1 MMIVAGGEATR
12 LGPLAAQMN
21 KALVSVQQRPMIAHL
36 MARAVES
43 NVDKVTIV
51 VSPDSQGQVT
61 KVLNRMGT
69 ELPWTITVQPSARGP
84 VDAIQYGLAVLDRGK
99 MGDDDQVIITFADS
113 YFDSMPPG
121 TDEPNWVGVRSVKP
135 GDRSWCYLDDLDTQ
149 WHDGIPALR
158 TTAFIGVLQAS
169 VSSLRKVVSHVIY
182 KHGNN
187 VGMAP
192 VLTELDVREVVF
204 PSWQDVG
211 DIAALA
217 AARRASF
224 TCRSK
229 HQLRLDDRGV
239 LTKTGV
245 TTHEAAAAARMESLL
260 LGPRLVPSPSGVL
273 AQEFIDLPSLAELY
287 LYWPGRPD
295 MWKHI
300 IEVITGRLE
309 LALWIDVTSKY
320 REQRE
325 ADDQAMIDAAV
336 KMYITKPNERLER
349 VSLPPMSEA
358 FTDYLANEVVPTT
371 MRAPIHGDL
380 NFGNILYSLGTDT
393 FKLVDARG
401 DWGGL
406 TTVGDVRYELA
417 KLRYSYRDGFSAI
430 THGLTVKRDEESAA
444 MDEVIERH
452 AKGQMKRI
460 AAIEA
465 TLFYSAI
472 PLHLLS
478 EREALLRAGQ
488 RLEKEVL
495 A

>member
-36 MARAVES
+36 MARATEA
-43 NVDKVTIV
+43 NVDRVTIV
-51 VSPDSQGQVT
+51 TSPESQSQVS
-61 KVLNRMGT
+61 KVLNRMGA
-69 ELPWTITVQPSARGP
+69 ELPWIITVQPSARGP

-113 YFDSMPPG
+113 YFDKMPAG
-121 TDEPNWVGVRSVKP
+121 TEEPNWVGAHTVSS
-135 GDRSWCYLDDLDTQ
+135 GDRSWCYLDEFTHR
-149 WHDGIPALR
+149 WVDGIPTLR

-169 VSSLRKVVSHVIY
+169 VKALRSVVSRTIY

-187 VGMAP
+187 AGMAP
-192 VLTELDVREVVF
+192 VINELDVREVLF
-204 PSWQDVG
+204 PHWHDVG

-229 HQLRLDDRGV
+229 HALRLDDRGV

-245 TTHEAAAAARMESLL
+245 TPAEIAAATRMEAML
-260 LGPRLVPSPSGVL
+260 LGPRLVPAPRDVL

-300 IEVITGRLE
+300 VSVITNRLE
-309 LALWIDVTSKY
+309 STLWIGCTPKY
-320 REQRE
+320 REQQN

-336 KMYITKPNERLER
+336 NMYITKPNERLAQ
-349 VSLPPMSEA
+349 VGLPPMSDA

-430 THGLTVKRDEESAA
+430 THGLTVKRQEEAAA
-444 MDEVIERH
+444 MDEVIAHH
-452 AKGQMKRI
+452 ALGHMKRI

-488 RLEKEVL
+488 RLEKEVIG
-495 A
+495 